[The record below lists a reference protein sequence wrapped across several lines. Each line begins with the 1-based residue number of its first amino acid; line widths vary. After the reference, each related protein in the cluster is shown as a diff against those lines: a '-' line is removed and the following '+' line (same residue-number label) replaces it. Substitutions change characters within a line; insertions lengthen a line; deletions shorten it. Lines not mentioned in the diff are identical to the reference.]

1 MDRTISEIRA
11 AGTKDRAS
19 LLIVCVCILYSCVF
33 TWIHK
38 LWLSYCTM
46 LNNITN
52 CWLWTKRMNTSFF
65 YFHHSTII
73 IVSSIHVYKW
83 FFTVWVDCDIH
94 FHSFISIKSFF
105 LIIKLCWFFWS
116 SAIAIKK
123 EFSIKLTFIIQNL
136 YNILKYIMQCLRQA
150 LSEPTT
156 LEIYYGSTLV

>member
-65 YFHHSTII
+65 FNSII
-73 IVSSIHVYKW
+73 PPLLLTHLYMCRSV

-94 FHSFISIKSFF
+94 FHSFISIKSLF
-105 LIIKLCWFFWS
+105 LSYKIVLIRLVFHL
-116 SAIAIKK
+116 IAKK
-123 EFSIKLTFIIQNL
+123 KDFSIKLTFIIQNL

-156 LEIYYGSTLV
+156 LQLPIK

>member
-46 LNNITN
+46 LNNIST
-52 CWLWTKRMNTSFF
+52 CWLWTKRMNIRFFLFPPFHHYYCLIYTCVEVFF
-65 YFHHSTII
+65 YCLGWLRYTFSF
-73 IVSSIHVYKW
+73 IHLNKIFILLNYKIML
-83 FFTVWVDCDIH
+83 VLLV
-94 FHSFISIKSFF
+94 FHS
-105 LIIKLCWFFWS
+105 
-116 SAIAIKK
+116 IAIKK
-123 EFSIKLTFIIQNL
+123 EFSIRLTYIIQNL

-156 LEIYYGSTLV
+156 LQLPIK